1 MQTKWEGDLYVPF
14 FLYSIFLEMITQD
27 FITKY
32 LQQIED
38 LDFYIVEVKV
48 SPNMKIAVYIDSFE
62 GIKVGDLSKVHKSIY
77 SAVESKI
84 EKFDLEVSSPGLT
97 SLLKVWQ
104 QYKKL
109 NGKIIQIVT
118 NEDEIFDGRVQ
129 NADEVKV
136 EIIQKNKDVLS
147 FEYSKI
153 RKAKQIINI

>member
-1 MQTKWEGDLYVPF
+1 
-14 FLYSIFLEMITQD
+14 MITNNLI
-27 FITKY
+27 FKY
-32 LQQIED
+32 LQQIEG
-38 LDFYIVEVKV
+38 LDFYIVDIKV
-48 SPNMKIAVYIDSFE
+48 NPNMKIAVFIDSFE
-62 GIKVGDLSKVHKSIY
+62 GIKVGDLSIIHKSIY
-77 SAVESKI
+77 SFVESKI

-109 NGKIIQIVT
+109 KGKTIQIVT
-118 NEDEIFDGRVQ
+118 NDDEIFDGRVE

-136 EIIQKNKDVLS
+136 EIIQKNKEVLS